1 MRHFYWVDLQAVQVN
16 HIDVALQ
23 SGRDPPAVAQPNQRG
38 GAGGV
43 TLHQH
48 LDRQL
53 GFIKMLNKDLPY
65 EPVKDFT
72 PVALIG
78 SVPVAIFINPASG
91 ILSIQDL
98 VAAAKAKPGQLSYS
112 SSTGLLSLTHL
123 AGELFCQR
131 ADVKMIHVP
140 YSGAQAQYFADLIG
154 GRLQAAITGL
164 TSGLALAREGKI
176 KLIGIASRERSKL
189 APDAPAVGEI
199 FANFDVPAW
208 FAFAVAAGTPA
219 NIVQKLET
227 ATLAA
232 LRDPATRA
240 QFGAVGVDLGP
251 FLDSSGLAAKIAIDN
266 QMWEKTF
273 RSAGLMK

>member
-1 MRHFYWVDLQAVQVN
+1 
-16 HIDVALQ
+16 
-23 SGRDPPAVAQPNQRG
+23 
-38 GAGGV
+38 
-43 TLHQH
+43 
-48 LDRQL
+48 
-53 GFIKMLNKDLPY
+53 MLNKDLPY

-199 FANFDVPAW
+199 FPNFDVPAW